1 MKEKVYFDIV
11 DRLIVCK
18 ECSTQECVIFPV
30 DSKLLQA
37 QFDLF
42 ARNHIGCVRN
52 LYRPLS
58 DG

>member
-11 DRLIVCK
+11 DRLIVCR
-18 ECSTQECVIFPV
+18 ECNTQECVNFPL
-30 DSKLLQA
+30 DAKLLQA

-52 LYRPLS
+52 LYRPLA
-58 DG
+58 D

>member
-11 DRLIVCK
+11 DKRIVCK
-18 ECSTQECVIFPV
+18 ECSTQECVNFPV
-30 DSKLLQA
+30 DVKLLRA

-52 LYRPLS
+52 LYRPLA
-58 DG
+58 D